1 MRCSEII
8 EKKRNGEVL
17 NRNEMNFLIDGY
29 VKGLIPDYQ
38 IAAFLMAIYF
48 QGLTEEE
55 TIYLTEAMINSGEKI
70 DLSFLTGVKADKHST
85 GGVGDKTT
93 LVLAPLIAAG
103 GIKIAKISGRGL
115 GHTGGTL
122 DKLESIP
129 GFRTELTP
137 DEFRKNVN
145 KIGIAVAGQTADLV
159 PADKK
164 LYALRDVTATVE
176 SVPLI
181 ASSIMSKKIASGADI
196 IVLDVKYGSGAFM
209 KTAEQAKDL
218 ADAMVKIGLGLG
230 KKMAAIITNMGQPL
244 GHAIGNALEV
254 KEAIDTLKG
263 KGPDDLVDLCQSLA
277 GVVFYLSGKASDFS
291 YGRELAENLLAS
303 GAALDK
309 FREFIAA
316 QGGSKGVV
324 ESENLLPQAD
334 FRFTV
339 QAPAK
344 GWINNMKTR
353 DLGLAAMKLGAG
365 RNTKEETIDPGVGLV
380 CYKKRGD
387 YVDEGDTLAMIHAN
401 DEDRVDEV
409 KKIVLE
415 SYIIKETPP
424 PEVPLIYG
432 IVKESGFE
440 KWPC

>member
-8 EKKRNGEVL
+8 EKKRNGEIL
-17 NRNEMNFLIDGY
+17 SCKEMEFLIDGY

-55 TIYLTEAMINSGEKI
+55 TIYLTEAMINSGERI
-70 DLSFLTGVKADKHST
+70 DLSSVTGVKADKHST

-93 LVLAPLIAAG
+93 LVLGPLIAAG
-103 GIKIAKISGRGL
+103 GIKVAKMSGRGL

-129 GFRTELTP
+129 GFRTQLSPE
-137 DEFRKNVN
+137 EFRENVN
-145 KIGIAVAGQTADLV
+145 KLGIAVVGQTADLV

-181 ASSIMSKKIASGADI
+181 ASSIMSKKIAAGADV

-230 KKMAAIITNMGQPL
+230 KKMAALITNMDRPL
-244 GHAIGNALEV
+244 GYAIGNALEI

-263 KGPDDLVDLCQSLA
+263 KGPVDLSDLCLNLA
-277 GVVFYLSGKASDFS
+277 GEIFYLAGKASDFS
-291 YGRELAENLLAS
+291 SGRELARGLLS
-303 GAALDK
+303 RGAALDK

-316 QGGSKGVV
+316 QGGSKDVV
-324 ESENLLPQAD
+324 ETENLLPQAD

-339 QAPAK
+339 QASVK

-365 RNTKEETIDPGVGLV
+365 RSTKDDTIDSGVGLV
-380 CYKKRGD
+380 CYKKTGD
-387 YVDEGDTLAMIHAN
+387 YVEKGDTLAMIHAN
-401 DEDRVDEV
+401 DEDQVDEV
-409 KKIVLE
+409 KKLVLQ

-424 PEVPLIYG
+424 AEKPLIYG

-440 KWPC
+440 KWSG

>member
-1 MRCSEII
+1 
-8 EKKRNGEVL
+8 
-17 NRNEMNFLIDGY
+17 
-29 VKGLIPDYQ
+29 
-38 IAAFLMAIYF
+38 
-48 QGLTEEE
+48 
-55 TIYLTEAMINSGEKI
+55 
-70 DLSFLTGVKADKHST
+70 
-85 GGVGDKTT
+85 
-93 LVLAPLIAAG
+93 

>member
-1 MRCSEII
+1 
-8 EKKRNGEVL
+8 
-17 NRNEMNFLIDGY
+17 
-29 VKGLIPDYQ
+29 
-38 IAAFLMAIYF
+38 
-48 QGLTEEE
+48 
-55 TIYLTEAMINSGEKI
+55 
-70 DLSFLTGVKADKHST
+70 
-85 GGVGDKTT
+85 
-93 LVLAPLIAAG
+93 
-103 GIKIAKISGRGL
+103 
-115 GHTGGTL
+115 
-122 DKLESIP
+122 
-129 GFRTELTP
+129 
-137 DEFRKNVN
+137 
-145 KIGIAVAGQTADLV
+145 
-159 PADKK
+159 
-164 LYALRDVTATVE
+164 
-176 SVPLI
+176 
-181 ASSIMSKKIASGADI
+181 
-196 IVLDVKYGSGAFM
+196 
-209 KTAEQAKDL
+209 
-218 ADAMVKIGLGLG
+218 
-230 KKMAAIITNMGQPL
+230 
-244 GHAIGNALEV
+244 
-254 KEAIDTLKG
+254 
-263 KGPDDLVDLCQSLA
+263 LVDLCQSLA